1 MLYNLHNARLN
12 VRKTGKV
19 ILFEGFMDT
28 ISADRA
34 DIKNSVALM
43 GTALSDAH
51 LIKMKRI
58 AKEVIIC
65 CDGDDAGWEAAKR
78 FSGMISRKGLM
89 CKLHLLPTNMDPDD
103 YIMEFGGQAFRDQ
116 IIENPHSYMSFIMA
130 YAKRSK
136 NFSYENDVLQF
147 IHEVLE
153 ELAKRVSPV
162 ERDMYIR
169 QLSTETNI
177 SVEAI
182 TSTIHENGRKSGKA
196 GESRACRFLKQR

>member
-1 MLYNLHNARLN
+1 
-12 VRKTGKV
+12 
-19 ILFEGFMDT
+19 
-28 ISADRA
+28 
-34 DIKNSVALM
+34 
-43 GTALSDAH
+43 
-51 LIKMKRI
+51 MKRV

-65 CDGDDAGWEAAKR
+65 CDGDNAGWEAAKR
-78 FSGMISRKGLM
+78 FSGMVSRNGFDVQVA
-89 CKLHLLPTNMDPDD
+89 LLPTNMDPDD

-182 TSTIHENGRKSGKA
+182 TQQFMKMAGNRARQAKAEPVDFPNGGNITEKLYQNEIKQGLNEQSDYYYTIY
-196 GESRACRFLKQR
+196 